1 MRKHGLF
8 LTVVAI
14 LLPSHVRGFTSK
26 SSSWPNQPRSIRQ
39 AGDSQHEPRLL
50 FRCRS
55 TRSTSTCYAF
65 KNKQTNSPASSSIET
80 QQLEPDDNS
89 ITKSLSDVA
98 PPLALLLLSQFI
110 LFVGVGAIIPSIP
123 LYGKEIGLSSA
134 ANGVVISAP
143 AVALLLLAQIGGN
156 YADRARKPAMI
167 GGMLLIA
174 VSDVGTSLANSLPT
188 LMMARLGLGAGRC
201 VSEAGERGMLADFGQ
216 QVPALRGRLLSA
228 QQAVV
233 ALGIAIGAPIG
244 GIVVEEYGP
253 RASFLC
259 VSAAAVLTSIFY
271 AFLPET
277 VMTSH
282 YYGQDDDTNKP
293 EKKSTNNNDWR
304 RSIQKVVPSLATAKQ
319 SKQNRNNLQ
328 PQDPAVSQG
337 EWKVLFQ
344 QNQWRGL
351 ALAQCGASF
360 GFAAKIASIPL
371 LASETLPGGAAGAGL
386 LLSVA
391 GLNGLIGAPI
401 GGWLTD
407 QLNPKKTICLSALL
421 SSLSLMTIPFAL
433 QGDFLQDTSLVLS
446 LPEFWTCGASEVLL
460 QGTPLAFALVVI
472 LWSIG
477 AAAQGPALTALAQ
490 ELAPLGAEATSMA
503 LPRAAGDGTYIVA
516 PFVLGLVADFAPWKG
531 AECALAGATTLIG
544 ALVLAFLPPTPTD
557 DDK

>member
-1 MRKHGLF
+1 MRNHGLF
-8 LTVVAI
+8 LTVAAI
-14 LLPSHVRGFTSK
+14 LLPSHVQGFTSK
-26 SSSWPNQPRSIRQ
+26 SISWSNQPRSIRQ
-39 AGDSQHEPRLL
+39 DRDSQQEPRIL
-50 FRCRS
+50 FGCRS
-55 TRSTSTCYAF
+55 TRSTSSRYAF

-80 QQLEPDDNS
+80 QQLGLDDDS
-89 ITKSLSDVA
+89 TTKSLSDVA

-188 LMMARLGLGAGRC
+188 LIMARLGLGAGRC

-277 VMTSH
+277 VMTPH
-282 YYGQDDDTNKP
+282 YYGQDEDTN
-293 EKKSTNNNDWR
+293 EREKSTNNNDWR

-319 SKQNRNNLQ
+319 PKKNKNNLQ
-328 PQDPAVSQG
+328 SLDPVVSQG
-337 EWKVLFQ
+337 EWKVLLQ

-391 GLNGLIGAPI
+391 GLSGLIGAPI

-446 LPEFWTCGASEVLL
+446 LPEFWTRGASEVLL

-516 PFVLGLVADFAPWKG
+516 PFVLGLVADYAPWKG

-544 ALVLAFLPPTPTD
+544 ALVLAFLPPTPTV